1 MNADKARELCLKLM
15 QIDSEE
21 EVVDALRAQDLWDN
35 PRLWRFYGDVESNY
49 SNVGNQQSR
58 PDAALVEKVVN
69 SIDARLM
76 NECLEQGLDPE
87 GSEAEG
93 TPQSIREAVGR
104 FFGGGG
110 DPMITGNLRNWN
122 PTKRTEVA
130 RGITIAATGPKAQ
143 AADYPC
149 FSIADKGEGQHPDDF
164 PRTFLSL
171 PTTRSNKAR
180 IPFVQGR
187 FNMGGSGVLQFCGN
201 QNLQL
206 IVSRRN
212 PAIPGRREDN
222 PWGFTIVRRE
232 VPEGPSKNSVYS
244 YLAPLG
250 SETVA
255 RGGSVLRFSGE
266 PLNIFPEGTDP
277 YSSPSEWGTLI
288 KLYNYKARGFQSNM
302 ILPDGLLQRLD
313 LLLPDAALPVRLH
326 ECRDYKGKKGS
337 FETTMSG
344 LSVRLDEDK
353 AGNLEEGI
361 NPSTAPFRALGEKMT
376 TRIYAFAKG
385 KGKTYRGREGIVFTI
400 NGQTHGYLDAQFFTR
415 KRVGL
420 SYLRDDLLVM
430 VDCSNMGTRQRE
442 DLFMASRDRL
452 RDDTDLRSEIETS
465 LEDLLGNHPAL
476 RELKNKRRRERTEE
490 KLADA
495 KPLAEMLE
503 DIMRNS
509 PTLAQLFLPGKRI
522 KNPFKTKKAK
532 QQEEEFN
539 GKTYPTYFKFK
550 NLEYGKIMG
559 RACNINRRPRV
570 DFETDVKSDYFD
582 RPTDPGESL
591 LVVHEKGADNIHE
604 NYSLNLYKGVA
615 TLNIKLPESAKV
627 GDDLQ
632 FTLLVDDRTQREPF
646 ENVLE
651 LHVLGAVKKGSGGS
665 DRRKRSPGEGKG
677 DRELPEGIALPNIT
691 EVSEDEWNNQEPPFT
706 RETALQ
712 VRHAGREAV
721 NGKEKRDIYD
731 FYVNVDNVFLQGE
744 IKEDPDRSD
753 VLKARFV
760 YGLVLLGVALLQ
772 EEAGKNGGDDGEEKD
787 IERIVEETAKAVAP
801 VLLPMIEALGG
812 LDEDEVALAVA

>member
-1 MNADKARELCLKLM
+1 MNADKAQALCIELL
-15 QIDSEE
+15 QYDSED
-21 EVVDALRAQDLWDN
+21 EVIDALRARGLWDDE
-35 PRLWRFYGDVESNY
+35 RVWRFYGDVESNY

-76 NECLEQGLDPE
+76 NECLEKGLPPE
-87 GSEAEG
+87 GSREDG

-110 DPMITGNLRNWN
+110 DPMISGNLRNWN
-122 PTKRTEVA
+122 DAKRTEVA
-130 RGITIAATGPKAQ
+130 RGITIVATGSKAR
-143 AADYPC
+143 AADYPS

-187 FNMGGSGVLQFCGN
+187 FNMGGAGVLQFCGD

-206 IVSRRN
+206 IISRRN
-212 PAIPGRREDN
+212 PSIRRVTGEN

-232 VPEGPSKNSVYS
+232 VPDGLSKNSVYS

-250 SETVA
+250 SDKHC
-255 RGGSVLRFSGE
+255 RGGGVLRFSE
-266 PLNIFPEGTDP
+266 DELNIFPDGTEP
-277 YSSPSEWGTLI
+277 YASPSEWGTLI

-326 ECRDYKGKKGS
+326 ECRDYRGKKGS

-353 AGNLEEGI
+353 AGNLEDGI

-376 TRIYAFAKG
+376 ARIYAFAKA
-385 KGKTYRGREGIVFTI
+385 KGKTYRGREGIILTI
-400 NGQTHGYLDAQFFTR
+400 NGQTHGYLDAQFFAR

-430 VDCSNMGTRQRE
+430 VDCSSMGTRQRE

-452 RDDTDLRSEIETS
+452 RDDTDLRSEIETA
-465 LEDLLGNHPAL
+465 LEELLGNHPAL
-476 RELKNKRRRERTEE
+476 RELRNQRRKERTEE

-503 DIMRNS
+503 EIMRSS
-509 PTLAQLFLPGKRI
+509 PTLAQLFLPGKRV
-522 KNPFKTKKAK
+522 KNPFKTKKAG
-532 QQEEEFN
+532 QEDKDFD
-539 GKTYPTYFKFK
+539 GKKYPTYFKFK
-550 NLEYGKIMG
+550 SLDYGLTMG
-559 RACNINRRPRV
+559 RSCNINRRPRI
-570 DFETDVKSDYFD
+570 DFETDVESNYFD
-582 RPTDPGESL
+582 RPTDPGESI
-591 LVVHEKGADNIHE
+591 LVVTDNGSERTHD
-604 NYSLNLYKGVA
+604 NYSLNLYNGIA
-615 TLNIKLPESAKV
+615 TLNIKLPNEVSV
-627 GDDLQ
+627 GDNLK
-632 FTLLVDDRTQREPF
+632 FTLLVGDRTQMEPF
-646 ENVLE
+646 ENQLE
-651 LHVLGAVKKGSGGS
+651 LHVLGAVKKGTGG
-665 DRRKRSPGEGKG
+665 DGKRKKAPGQGEGN
-677 DRELPEGIALPNIT
+677 RELPEGIALPNIT
-691 EVSEDEWNNQEPPFT
+691 EVEESDWEKQDPPFT

-712 VRHAGREAV
+712 VRHAGKEAV
-721 NGKEKRDIYD
+721 NGKEERDIYD
-731 FYVNVDNVFLQGE
+731 FFINVDNVFLQGE

-753 VLKARFV
+753 VLRARFI
-760 YGLVLLGVALLQ
+760 YGLVLIGVALIQ
-772 EEAGKNGGDDGEEKD
+772 EEAEGKQTDEEKD
-787 IERIVEETAKAVAP
+787 IETTVEETTRAVAT
-801 VLLPMIEALGG
+801 VILPMIEALGG
-812 LDEDEVALAVA
+812 LDTEEVELAVP